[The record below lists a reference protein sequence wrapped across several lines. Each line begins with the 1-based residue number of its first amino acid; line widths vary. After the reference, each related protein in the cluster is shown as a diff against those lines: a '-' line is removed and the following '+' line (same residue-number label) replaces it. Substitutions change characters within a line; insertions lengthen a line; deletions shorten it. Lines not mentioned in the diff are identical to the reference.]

1 MSGLEKQLKNMSFKK
16 NFLFFF
22 LISILFFL
30 NLSLKAET
38 VDQVVINGNKRIS
51 DRTIIL
57 YGEIKIK
64 EQINETKIN
73 EIINNLNRTNF
84 FEDINIE
91 IKNNILTLD
100 LKEYPVINQIIIRGE
115 PSNKLKDQIKKNLKL
130 KEKSSFIKSYLAS
143 DVNIIKQLYSSVGY
157 NFAKIETKVNKI
169 NNDNFDLLIDID
181 RGKKTKISSIKFI
194 GDKKIKDKKLRDII
208 ASEED
213 KFWKFISKNT
223 NFNQNLINL
232 DIRLLKNFYK
242 SIGYYDVAINSNSAE
257 INDNENVDLIYSI
270 EAGTRY
276 TIDKITT
283 NVDPVFN
290 NELFFPLKKSYEKL
304 IGKYYSPFLIKNI
317 LEDIDDI
324 IDKNN
329 LQFVEHNVEE
339 EVLEETISIKF
350 NIFEGKRE
358 LVERINIIGN
368 SITNE
373 NVIRAEL
380 LLDEGDPFTSL
391 NLEKSIAKLK
401 SRRIFRNVSSEVLTG
416 SKANLKLI
424 NINVEEMP
432 TGEISAGAGI
442 GTNGGSIEISVSE
455 NNWLGEGKKL
465 DFQISSDSESLSGR
479 INFTDPN
486 YNFLGNS
493 LNYFVSSSENDK
505 PDQGYENTILSAGAN
520 TSFEQYKDIYTN
532 LGLSVSHDD
541 LTTFDSASDT
551 LKKQSG
557 SFSELM
563 GNYGFS
569 LDTRDRAFMPTS
581 GSIISF
587 DQGIPLIA
595 DKRALINTFKATKY
609 KSITNDVVGAGKI
622 YLSAINGL
630 ENDDVRLSK
639 RRTLSS
645 RRLRGF
651 EKNKV
656 GPIDGSDHIGG
667 NYAAAVNFEANL
679 PNLLPEAYR
688 TDVGLFL
695 DFGNVWGVDYDDS
708 IDKSNKIRSSTGF
721 AASWLSPIG
730 PLSFVFSTNLSKA
743 DSDITE
749 SFNFNL
755 GTTF

>member
-1 MSGLEKQLKNMSFKK
+1 MSFKK
-16 NFLFFF
+16 NFLFYF
-22 LISILFFL
+22 LISILIFL

-51 DRTIIL
+51 DKTIIL

-317 LEDIDDI
+317 LDDIDDI

-581 GSIISF
+581 GSIVSF

>member
-1 MSGLEKQLKNMSFKK
+1 MSFKK
-16 NFLFFF
+16 NFLFYF
-22 LISILFFL
+22 LISILIFL

-51 DRTIIL
+51 DKTIIL

-317 LEDIDDI
+317 LDDIDDI

-595 DKRALINTFKATKY
+595 DKRALINTFTATKY

-688 TDVGLFL
+688 TDVGFFL

>member
-581 GSIISF
+581 GSIVSF

-595 DKRALINTFKATKY
+595 DKRALINTFTATKY